1 MGAVVDFA
9 SWVWSIVQNLIGTLK
24 TFIDIIWSIPEFIIN
39 MLSFLP
45 SEIKTMLFMVVSI
58 LIIVSIFKFVK

>member
-45 SEIKTMLFMVVSI
+45 NEIKTMLFMVVSI

>member
-58 LIIVSIFKFVK
+58 LIIVTIFKFVK

>member
-1 MGAVVDFA
+1 MGAIVDFA
-9 SWVWSIVQNLIGTLK
+9 SWVWSIVQNLIGSIK
-24 TFIDIIWSIPEFIIN
+24 TFIDIIWGIPEFIIN

-45 SEIKTMLFMVVSI
+45 SEITTVLFMVISI

>member
-45 SEIKTMLFMVVSI
+45 NEIKTMLFMVVSI
-58 LIIVSIFKFVK
+58 LIIVTIFKFVK